1 MHTMTLNLRRLIIFL
16 SAVHLAAPLALA
28 DLRGEVQS
36 AISNPK
42 LRGAAIAISIRDADT
57 NVELVDINDEQM
69 LIPAS
74 NMKVF
79 TTGAALHALGPDFEF
94 KTRLMRD
101 GDRLIIIGDGDPG
114 FADPELLSLMSLGEQ
129 EGLDFESF
137 VQLWV
142 QPVIASGMKE
152 VREIVVDARVF
163 DREFVHPDW
172 PADQLNRRY
181 CAQVAGLNMHLN
193 VLHFYPR
200 PGTGGRRPDI
210 AQVVPRSPWLTP
222 INRGTSRGG
231 AKEAN
236 SAWLSRQPDTNEFT
250 FYGNVKVPYKV
261 AVPVTIHDP
270 PSYFAKLFA
279 QRLDAAGL
287 TVGGFRL
294 ASPGE
299 SVSDGTPLGPV
310 VFTPLSTV
318 VTRCNRD
325 SQNLYAEA
333 LFKRTAYAM
342 TRQPGSWAHGAAVMR
357 QIIQDRVSDPAL
369 ASRII
374 VRDGSGLSRNNR
386 VAPALVTAWLDS
398 LHRDEKLAG
407 VFVESLAV
415 GGESGTLDDRFTSRE
430 LHGAIV
436 QAKSG
441 YIDEVSCLSGYVT
454 MPDGRRR
461 SFSIMANNLRQG
473 GSVAEAK
480 KMQEAVVAA
489 IARDMASLA
498 PSLGGD

>member
-1 MHTMTLNLRRLIIFL
+1 MVRQLPTMLTAGWIVLHG
-16 SAVHLAAPLALA
+16 ATGLALA
-28 DLRGEVQS
+28 DLRTEVQN
-36 AISNPK
+36 AINNPK
-42 LRGAAIAISIRDADT
+42 LRGASIAISIRDAET

-94 KTRLMRD
+94 KTRLLRD
-101 GDRLIIIGDGDPG
+101 GDRLIIVGDGDPG
-114 FADPELLSLMSLGEQ
+114 FADPELLSLMELGEH
-129 EGLDFESF
+129 EELDFESF

-142 QPVIASGMKE
+142 RPVVAAGMDD

-200 PGTGGRRPDI
+200 PGGQRPDI

-231 AKEAN
+231 AKESN
-236 SAWLSRQPDTNEFT
+236 SAWLARQPDTNELT
-250 FYGNVKVPYKV
+250 FYGNVKIAYKV
-261 AVPVTIHDP
+261 PVPVTIHDP
-270 PSYFAKLFA
+270 PSYFARLFA
-279 QRLDAAGL
+279 QRLEAAGVH
-287 TVGGFRL
+287 VGGHRL

-299 SVSDGTPLGPV
+299 AASSGQQVGPIV
-310 VFTPLSTV
+310 YTPLSTI

-333 LFKRTAYAM
+333 LLKRTAFVM
-342 TRQPGSWAHGAAVMR
+342 TSQPGSWVNGAAVMR
-357 QIIQDRVSDPAL
+357 QIIQDRISDPAL
-369 ASRII
+369 ASKII

-398 LHRDEKLAG
+398 LHREERLAQ
-407 VFVESLAV
+407 VFVDSLAV
-415 GGESGTLDDRFTSRE
+415 GGESGTLDSRFKLRDM
-430 LHGAIV
+430 HGATI

-441 YIDEVSCLSGYVT
+441 FIDQVSCLSGFVT
-454 MPDGRRR
+454 MPDRRRR

-489 IARDMASLA
+489 IAHDMAALA
-498 PSLGGD
+498 PSLGGE